1 MSFLINRNPPG
12 RLICLHS
19 LLTYLNNQFNTGIFN
34 LNDLKYNPEY
44 TYNIHQTCPLLIKSP
59 SVTFKVCPYLENP
72 ISKAKCYL
80 TQSVLQK
87 DTQKSKSVSD
97 TFNALEGLGFIKRV
111 KDGGIITES
120 GRVFISDKY
129 ESKNTLPRLREG
141 LLSYG
146 PFIGFLHEISSKKGC
161 VYKSGMKLGYPL
173 TNERINDNGMNIPL
187 STGSTN
193 DTVTRTRSVLFIW
206 ATTAGFLLPYGMK
219 KPTDPELWHV
229 EMLRYIKL
237 KRWPN
242 KYLKIFS
249 ESLFTDKIYVD
260 NPLSYDAMT
269 KSTSSLRE
277 RNQKEERE
285 ITLKYE
291 SLIKN
296 RRFALVYGL
305 AKKSEYAQSLS
316 FYDYLK
322 ELENYPDFLLLTQ
335 MNSKK

>member
-1 MSFLINRNPPG
+1 
-12 RLICLHS
+12 
-19 LLTYLNNQFNTGIFN
+19 
-34 LNDLKYNPEY
+34 
-44 TYNIHQTCPLLIKSP
+44 
-59 SVTFKVCPYLENP
+59 
-72 ISKAKCYL
+72 L

-322 ELENYPDFLLLTQ
+322 ELENYPDFFIINANEFKKIMEIELDICSVSGIPFIKEGSDLIPLTKLNIQ
-335 MNSKK
+335 QLSLGAPYELVQTLDDIIKKV